1 MHHGGMNSMWCL
13 IAVWAVVAGLSHS
26 QETGGEWDARNII
39 LPQRRVILP
48 ADRTARRPVV
58 LEKVNARILVNGR
71 CALTTLELKVRNSG
85 SSPEEAE
92 LMLPVPEGVVVKGF
106 YYGDGKTQWEASL
119 MPADDARK
127 LYDRIVARRKDP
139 ALLEFAG
146 FGAIRTS
153 VFPVPPR
160 SSVKLGIVYEQLLVP
175 TDHRLDYVLPRTE
188 ALSGGVPWTVRVELA
203 PGKGGPAN
211 VFTPSHQMKRH
222 QLEDGTVV
230 LTLAEERMNPGPFR
244 LSWLE
249 ARGRKGEACSGPD
262 ASVYASPDA
271 GGKNGYFLAMVGK
284 DLPPGGHS
292 ILREVTLVL
301 DRSGSMR
308 GEKLASVKEAARQI
322 VSGLNPGE
330 RFNIITY
337 NEGVNLFEAAP
348 VEKNEATEQ
357 AAHAWL
363 DAVVARGGTNIH
375 EALSAALRQPSH
387 EGMLPVV
394 LFLTDGLP
402 TIGRTSE
409 KSIVALAGEGN
420 KAERRIFTIGVGEDV
435 NAPLLRRMAEISG
448 GLPTYVLS
456 GENLEVKLS
465 QVFRQLYGPVFRKV
479 RYAICS
485 PDGAEQPGRV
495 QDAIPSGVLPDIYS
509 GVPAVLAGRYIG
521 TEPFLIKG
529 SCVGR
534 DNREQTFAITVD
546 PKRIGSMKDDFVAR
560 LWAAR
565 KIGSLETA
573 LMDMG
578 GSPSGAEALKSNPET
593 AELMEEILRLSR
605 DFGIMSSA
613 ASFFADDGSSGPW
626 RGNRAFPGSS
636 PRSGQMGRI
645 MREAREGMD
654 AIALQENAV
663 AKKRELVLNKYN
675 VQMDRQGR
683 AVAFGNT
690 AQIAQNGY
698 FNRNGVWLESTVL
711 SVPEA
716 ARSVK
721 TVQVGTPEY
730 AAVAN
735 RLIQT
740 NRQGLLA
747 LDGSVMILLDGET
760 VLMQNSFP

>member
-1 MHHGGMNSMWCL
+1 MNIMWCL
-13 IAVWAVVAGLSHS
+13 IAVCAGIAVPAHSRDADDGL
-26 QETGGEWDARNII
+26 AVRNII

-48 ADRTARRPVV
+48 ADRAVRQAVGM
-58 LEKVNARILVNGR
+58 EKVNARVLVNGR
-71 CALTTLELKVRNSG
+71 SAVTTLELNVRNDG
-85 SSPEEAE
+85 SSPAEAE
-92 LMLPVPEGVVVKGF
+92 LLLPVPEGVVVKGF
-106 YYGDGKTQWEASL
+106 YYGDGKTAWQASL
-119 MPADDARK
+119 MPAAEARR

-139 ALLEFAG
+139 ALLEFASY
-146 FGAIRTS
+146 GAIRTS

-160 SSVKLGIVYEQLLVP
+160 SSVKLGMVYEQLLAP

-188 ALSGGVPWTVRVELA
+188 ALSGGAPWTVRVELA
-203 PGKGGPAN
+203 PGKGAPGN

-222 QLEDGTVV
+222 ELEDGTVV
-230 LTLAEERMNPGPFR
+230 LTLAEERMSPGPFR

-249 ARGRKGEACSGPD
+249 ARGKKGEAHAAPD
-262 ASVYASPDA
+262 TSIYASPDA
-271 GGKNGYFLAMVGK
+271 EGGKNGYFLAMVGK
-284 DLPPGGHS
+284 DGTPGANS

-308 GEKLASVKEAARQI
+308 GEKLASMKEAAKQI

-348 VEKNEATEQ
+348 VEKSGESEK

-363 DAVVARGGTNIH
+363 DAVVARGGTNVH
-375 EALSAALRQPSH
+375 EALAAALAQPSH

-409 KSIVALAGEGN
+409 KDIVALAGERN

-448 GLPTYVLS
+448 GLPSYVLS
-456 GENLEVKLS
+456 GEDLEVKLG

-479 RYAICS
+479 RYTVCS
-485 PDGAEQPGRV
+485 PDGREQPGRV
-495 QDAIPSGVLPDIYS
+495 QDAIPSGTLPDIYS
-509 GVPAVLAGRYIG
+509 GAPAVLAGRYIG
-521 TEPFLIKG
+521 TEPFLVKG
-529 SCVGR
+529 TCVDR
-534 DNREQTFAITVD
+534 NNTEWTFSITVD
-546 PKRIGSMKDDFVAR
+546 PQRIASMKDDFVAR

-578 GSPSGAEALKSNPET
+578 EDSSGTGELRNYPET
-593 AELMEEILRLSR
+593 LELTEEIMRLSR

-613 ASFFADDGSSGPW
+613 TAFFADDGSSGSW
-626 RGNRAFPGSS
+626 HVPGTS
-636 PRSGQMGRI
+636 PLGGQMGRV
-645 MREAREGMD
+645 MQESREGMD
-654 AIALQENAV
+654 AISLQENAV
-663 AKKRELVLNKYN
+663 AKKKELTLNKYN
-675 VQMDRQGR
+675 IQLDRRGR
-683 AVAFGNT
+683 AVSFLHT

-698 FNRNGVWLESTVL
+698 FNRNGVWMENTVL
-711 SVPEA
+711 SRPDRGRAV
-716 ARSVK
+716 R

-730 AAVAN
+730 AAVADK
-735 RLIQT
+735 LVKT

-747 LDGSVMILLDGET
+747 LDGSVMLLLDGET

>member
-1 MHHGGMNSMWCL
+1 MNITWCL
-13 IAVWAVVAGLSHS
+13 IAVWAGIAGLAPA
-26 QETGGEWDARNII
+26 QEAADGLDSRNII

-48 ADRTARRPVV
+48 PDRMLRQPVTM
-58 LEKVNARILVNGR
+58 EKVNARILVNGR
-71 CALTTLELKVRNSG
+71 SAVTTLELDVRNNG
-85 SSPEEAE
+85 SSPAEAE
-92 LMLPVPEGVVVKGF
+92 LLLPVPEGVVVKGF
-106 YYGDGKTQWEASL
+106 HYGDGKAEWKASL
-119 MPADDARK
+119 MPADEARR

-146 FGAIRTS
+146 FGAIRSS

-160 SSVKLGIVYEQLLVP
+160 SAVKLGIVYEQLLTPVEG
-175 TDHRLDYVLPRTE
+175 RLDYVLPRTE
-188 ALSGGVPWTVRVELA
+188 ALSGDVPWTVRVELA
-203 PGKGGPAN
+203 SGKDGPGN
-211 VFTPSHQMKRH
+211 LFTPSHQMERH

-230 LTLAEERMNPGPFR
+230 LVLAEERMNPGPFR

-249 ARGRKGEACSGPD
+249 ARGKKGEASSGPD
-262 ASVYASPDA
+262 ASIYATPDFS
-271 GGKNGYFLAMVGK
+271 GGKNGYFLAMLGK
-284 DLPPGGHS
+284 DGRPGENS

-308 GEKLASVKEAARQI
+308 GNKLASVKEAAKQI

-348 VEKNEATEQ
+348 VEKNGASEK

-363 DAVVARGGTNIH
+363 DAVAARGGTNIH
-375 EALSAALRQPSH
+375 EALTAALSQPSH

-409 KSIVALAGEGN
+409 KSIAALAGEGN

-448 GLPTYVLS
+448 GLPCYILS
-456 GENLEVKLS
+456 GENLEVKLT

-479 RYAICS
+479 RYTVCS
-485 PDGAEQPGRV
+485 TDGREQPGRV
-495 QDAIPSGVLPDIYS
+495 QDAIPSGILPDIYS
-509 GVPAVLAGRYIG
+509 GTPAVLAGRYIG

-529 SCVGR
+529 TCLDR
-534 DNREQTFAITVD
+534 HNRELAFSITVD
-546 PKRIGSMKDDFVAR
+546 PQSISRMKDDFVAR

-578 GSPSGAEALKSNPET
+578 GSPSARHPGT
-593 AELMEEILRLSR
+593 AELVEEIMRLSR

-613 ASFFADDGSSGPW
+613 ASFFADDGGSRSWSSDHVS
-626 RGNRAFPGSS
+626 PGISS
-636 PRSGQMGRI
+636 RNGAVGRV
-645 MREAREGMD
+645 MLDSREGLD

-663 AKKRELVLNKYN
+663 AKKRELTLNKYN
-675 VQMDRQGR
+675 IQLDRQGR
-683 AVAFGNT
+683 SVSFSDT
-690 AQIAQNGY
+690 AQISRNGY
-698 FNRNGVWLESTVL
+698 FNRNGVWMESSVL
-711 SVPEA
+711 SLPEA
-716 ARSVK
+716 GRAVK
-721 TVQVGTPEY
+721 AVQVGTPEY
-730 AAVAN
+730 AAVAD
-735 RLIQT
+735 RLIES

-747 LDGSVMILLDGET
+747 LEGSVMLLLDGKN
-760 VLMQNSFP
+760 VLLQNSFP

>member
-1 MHHGGMNSMWCL
+1 MNMMWCL
-13 IAVWAVVAGLSHS
+13 IAVWAGIAVPAYSQEADDGLSS
-26 QETGGEWDARNII
+26 RNII
-39 LPQRRVILP
+39 LPQRRVIRP
-48 ADRTARRPVV
+48 ADRMVRQAVGM
-58 LEKVNARILVNGR
+58 EKVNARILVNGR
-71 CALTTLELKVRNSG
+71 SAVTTLELNVRNDG
-85 SSPEEAE
+85 SSPAEAE
-92 LMLPVPEGVVVKGF
+92 LLLPVPEGVVVKGF
-106 YYGDGKTQWEASL
+106 YYGDGKTAWQASL
-119 MPADDARK
+119 MPAAEARR

-146 FGAIRTS
+146 YGAIRTS

-160 SSVKLGIVYEQLLVP
+160 SSVKLGVVYEELLTP
-175 TDHRLDYVLPRTE
+175 TEHRLDYVLPRTE

-203 PGKGGPAN
+203 PGKDGPGN
-211 VFTPSHQMKRH
+211 VFTPSHQMERH
-222 QLEDGTVV
+222 ELEDGTVV

-249 ARGRKGEACSGPD
+249 TRSRKEESHAAPD
-262 ASVYASPDA
+262 TSIYASPDA
-271 GGKNGYFLAMVGK
+271 EGGKNGYFLAMVGK
-284 DLPPGGHS
+284 DGNPGANS

-308 GEKLASVKEAARQI
+308 GEKLASMKEAAKRI

-348 VEKNEATEQ
+348 VEKNAASEK

-363 DAVVARGGTNIH
+363 DAVVARGGTNVH
-375 EALSAALRQPSH
+375 EALSSALAQPSH

-409 KSIVALAGEGN
+409 KDIVALAGEGN

-435 NAPLLRRMAEISG
+435 NAPLLRHMAEISG
-448 GLPTYVLS
+448 GLPSYVLS
-456 GENLEVKLS
+456 GENLEVKLA
-465 QVFRQLYGPVFRKV
+465 QVFRRLYGPVFRKV
-479 RYAICS
+479 RYTVCS
-485 PDGAEQPGRV
+485 PDGKEQPGRV
-495 QDAIPSGVLPDIYS
+495 QDAIPSGTLPDIYS
-509 GVPAVLAGRYIG
+509 GTPAVLAGRYIG
-521 TEPFLIKG
+521 TERFLIRG
-529 SCVGR
+529 TCVDR
-534 DNREQTFAITVD
+534 NNEERAFSIVVD
-546 PKRIGSMKDDFVAR
+546 PRRIASMKDDFVAR

-578 GSPSGAEALKSNPET
+578 DTFSGTGMRGTNPKT
-593 AELMEEILRLSR
+593 AELVEEIMRLSR

-626 RGNRAFPGSS
+626 RREHVLPGSS
-636 PRSGQMGRI
+636 PRGGLVGRV
-645 MREAREGMD
+645 MQESREGLD

-663 AKKRELVLNKYN
+663 AKKKELTLNKYN
-675 VQMDRQGR
+675 VQMDRRGR
-683 AVAFGNT
+683 TVSFGHT

-698 FNRNGVWLESTVL
+698 FNRNGVWMESTVL
-711 SVPEA
+711 SLPDGGRA
-716 ARSVK
+716 VK
-721 TVQVGTPEY
+721 TVQAGTPEY
-730 AAVAN
+730 AAVAD
-735 RLIQT
+735 RLVKT

-747 LDGSVMILLDGET
+747 LDGSVMLLLDGET

>member
-1 MHHGGMNSMWCL
+1 MNITWCL
-13 IAVWAVVAGLSHS
+13 IAVWAGIAGLAHS
-26 QETGGEWDARNII
+26 QEIRDELGARNII

-48 ADRTARRPVV
+48 ADRTVRQPVTM
-58 LEKVNARILVNGR
+58 EKVNARILVNGR
-71 CALTTLELKVRNSG
+71 SAVTTLELDVRNNG
-85 SSPEEAE
+85 SSPAEAE
-92 LMLPVPEGVVVKGF
+92 LLLPVPEGVVVKGF
-106 YYGDGKTQWEASL
+106 YYGDGKAEWKASL
-119 MPADDARK
+119 MPADEARR

-146 FGAIRTS
+146 FGAIRSS

-160 SSVKLGIVYEQLLVP
+160 SSVKLGIVYEQLLTPVEG
-175 TDHRLDYVLPRTE
+175 RLDYVLPRTE
-188 ALSGGVPWTVRVELA
+188 ALSGDAPWTVRVELA
-203 PGKGGPAN
+203 SGKDGPGN
-211 VFTPSHQMKRH
+211 LFTPSHQMERH
-222 QLEDGTVV
+222 QLENGTVV

-249 ARGRKGEACSGPD
+249 ARGKKGEASSGPE

-271 GGKNGYFLAMVGK
+271 SGGKNGYFLAMVGK
-284 DLPPGGHS
+284 DVRPGEHS

-308 GEKLASVKEAARQI
+308 GNKLASVKEAAKQI

-348 VEKNEATEQ
+348 VEKNGASEK

-363 DAVVARGGTNIH
+363 DAVVARGGTNMH
-375 EALSAALRQPSH
+375 EALAAALSQPSH

-409 KSIVALAGEGN
+409 KSIAALAGEGN
-420 KAERRIFTIGVGEDV
+420 RAERRIFTIGVGEDV

-448 GLPTYVLS
+448 GLPCYILS

-479 RYAICS
+479 RYTVCS
-485 PDGAEQPGRV
+485 PDGREQPGRV

-509 GVPAVLAGRYIG
+509 GNPAVLAGRYIG

-529 SCVGR
+529 TCLDR
-534 DNREQTFAITVD
+534 DNREQAFAITVD
-546 PKRIGSMKDDFVAR
+546 PQRIASMKDDFVAR

-578 GSPSGAEALKSNPET
+578 GSSSGTEALRSNSKT
-593 AELMEEILRLSR
+593 AELLEEIMRLSR

-626 RGNRAFPGSS
+626 RRDHASMGSRGNLEGKV
-636 PRSGQMGRI
+636 M
-645 MREAREGMD
+645 EELREGLG

-663 AKKRELVLNKYN
+663 AKKRELTLNKYN
-675 VQMDRQGR
+675 IQMDREGR
-683 AVAFGNT
+683 AVAFDNT

-698 FNRNGVWLESTVL
+698 FNRNGVWMESTVL
-711 SVPEA
+711 AMPDA
-716 ARSVK
+716 GRAVK

-730 AAVAN
+730 ADVAN
-735 RLIQT
+735 RLIQS

>member
-1 MHHGGMNSMWCL
+1 MNMMWCL
-13 IAVWAVVAGLSHS
+13 IAAWAGMGMAGAAHS
-26 QETGGEWDARNII
+26 QEAGDGMDARNII
-39 LPQRRVILP
+39 LPQRRVIFP
-48 ADRTARRPVV
+48 ENRMARQTVAM
-58 LEKVNARILVNGR
+58 EKVNARVLVDGR
-71 CALTTLELKVRNSG
+71 CAVTTLELKVRNDG

-92 LMLPVPEGVVVKGF
+92 LLLPVPEGVVVKGF
-106 YYGDGKTQWEASL
+106 YYGDGKAAWQASL
-119 MPADDARK
+119 MPAVEARR

-160 SSVKLGIVYEQLLVP
+160 SSVKLGIVYEQLLAP
-175 TDHRLDYVLPRTE
+175 MDGRLDYVLPGTE

-203 PGKGGPAN
+203 SGEDGPVN
-211 VFTPSHQMKRH
+211 LFTPSHQMKRH

-230 LTLAEERMNPGPFR
+230 LTLAEERMSPGPFR

-249 ARGRKGEACSGPD
+249 ARGRNGEARSGPD
-262 ASVYASPDA
+262 AGVYASPDA
-271 GGKNGYFLAMVGK
+271 AGGENGYFLAMVGK
-284 DLPPGGHS
+284 DDRSGENS

-308 GEKLASVKEAARQI
+308 GDKLASMKEAAKRI

-348 VEKNEATEQ
+348 VEKNEASEK

-363 DAVVARGGTNIH
+363 DAVAARGGTNIH
-375 EALSAALRQPSH
+375 EALAAALRQPSH
-387 EGMLPVV
+387 DGMLPVV

-448 GLPTYVLS
+448 GLPAYVLS
-456 GENLEVKLS
+456 GESLEVKLS

-479 RYAICS
+479 RYTVCS
-485 PDGAEQPGRV
+485 PDGREQPGRV
-495 QDAIPSGVLPDIYS
+495 QDAMPSGVLPDIYS
-509 GVPAVLAGRYIG
+509 GAPAVLVGRYIG

-529 SCVGR
+529 TCLDR
-534 DNREQTFAITVD
+534 DNRERAFSVTVN
-546 PKRIGSMKDDFVAR
+546 PRRISSMKDDFVAR

-578 GSPSGAEALKSNPET
+578 SSSSGTEALGAHPKT
-593 AELMEEILRLSR
+593 AELAEEIMRLSR
-605 DFGIMSSA
+605 EFGIMSSA
-613 ASFFADDGSSGPW
+613 ASFFADDGSSGSW
-626 RGNRAFPGSS
+626 QRDRAFPGG
-636 PRSGQMGRI
+636 SGRLDGKV
-645 MREAREGMD
+645 MRESREGLG
-654 AIALQENAV
+654 AIVLQENAV
-663 AKKRELVLNKYN
+663 AKKRELTLNKRN
-675 VQMDRQGR
+675 IQMDRQGK
-683 AVAFGNT
+683 AVSFGNT

-698 FNRNGVWLESTVL
+698 FNKNGVWMESTVL
-711 SVPEA
+711 SMPDA
-716 ARSVK
+716 GRTVK

-735 RLIQT
+735 RLIRT

>member
-1 MHHGGMNSMWCL
+1 MNMMWCL
-13 IAVWAVVAGLSHS
+13 IAVWAGIAVPAYS
-26 QETGGEWDARNII
+26 QEADDGLAARNII
-39 LPQRRVILP
+39 LPQRRVIRP
-48 ADRTARRPVV
+48 ADRMARQTVG

-71 CALTTLELKVRNSG
+71 SAVTTLELNVRNDG
-85 SSPEEAE
+85 SSPAEAE
-92 LMLPVPEGVVVKGF
+92 LLLPVPEGVMVKGF
-106 YYGDGKTQWEASL
+106 YYGDGKTAWQASL
-119 MPADDARK
+119 MPAAEARR

-146 FGAIRTS
+146 YGAIRTS

-160 SSVKLGIVYEQLLVP
+160 SSMKLGIVYEELLTP
-175 TDHRLDYVLPRTE
+175 TEHRLDYVLPRTE

-203 PGKGGPAN
+203 PGKDGPGN
-211 VFTPSHQMKRH
+211 VFTPSHQMERH
-222 QLEDGTVV
+222 ELGDGTVV
-230 LTLAEERMNPGPFR
+230 LTLAEERMSPGPFR
-244 LSWLE
+244 LSWQE
-249 ARGRKGEACSGPD
+249 TRGRKGESHAAPDTSIYATPD
-262 ASVYASPDA
+262 AE
-271 GGKNGYFLAMVGK
+271 GGKNGYFLAMVGR
-284 DLPPGGHS
+284 DGRPGANS

-308 GEKLASVKEAARQI
+308 GEKLASMKEAARQI

-348 VEKNEATEQ
+348 VEKNAASEK

-363 DAVVARGGTNIH
+363 DAVVARGGTNVH
-375 EALSAALRQPSH
+375 EALSSALAQPSH

-409 KSIVALAGEGN
+409 KDIVALAGVGN

-448 GLPTYVLS
+448 GLPSYVLS
-456 GENLEVKLS
+456 GENLEVKLA
-465 QVFRQLYGPVFRKV
+465 QVFRRLYGPVFRKV
-479 RYAICS
+479 RYTVCS
-485 PDGAEQPGRV
+485 QDGREQPGRV
-495 QDAIPSGVLPDIYS
+495 QDAIPSGTLPDIYS
-509 GVPAVLAGRYIG
+509 GTPAVLAGRYIG

-529 SCVGR
+529 TCVDR
-534 DNREQTFAITVD
+534 NNEERAFSIVVD
-546 PKRIGSMKDDFVAR
+546 PRRIASMKDDFVAR

-578 GSPSGAEALKSNPET
+578 DTFSGTGMRGTNPKT
-593 AELMEEILRLSR
+593 AELVEEIMRLSR

-613 ASFFADDGSSGPW
+613 ASFFADDGSSGSW
-626 RGNRAFPGSS
+626 RREHVLPGSS
-636 PRSGQMGRI
+636 PRGGLVGRV
-645 MREAREGMD
+645 MQESREGLD

-663 AKKRELVLNKYN
+663 AKKKELTLNKYN
-675 VQMDRQGR
+675 VQMDRRGR
-683 AVAFGNT
+683 TVSFGHT

-698 FNRNGVWLESTVL
+698 FNRNGVWMESTVL
-711 SVPEA
+711 SLPA
-716 ARSVK
+716 GGRAVK

-730 AAVAN
+730 AAVAD
-735 RLIQT
+735 RLVST

-747 LDGSVMILLDGET
+747 LDGSVMLLLDGET

>member
-1 MHHGGMNSMWCL
+1 MNMMWCL
-13 IAVWAVVAGLSHS
+13 IAVWAGIAVPAYS
-26 QETGGEWDARNII
+26 QEADDGLAARNII
-39 LPQRRVILP
+39 LPQRRVIRP
-48 ADRTARRPVV
+48 ADRMARQTVGM
-58 LEKVNARILVNGR
+58 EKVNARILVNGR
-71 CALTTLELKVRNSG
+71 SAVTTLELNVRNDG
-85 SSPEEAE
+85 SSPAEAE
-92 LMLPVPEGVVVKGF
+92 LLLPVPEGVMVKGF
-106 YYGDGKTQWEASL
+106 YYGDGKTAWQASL
-119 MPADDARK
+119 MPAAEARR

-146 FGAIRTS
+146 YGAIRTS

-160 SSVKLGIVYEQLLVP
+160 SSVKLGIVYEELLTP
-175 TDHRLDYVLPRTE
+175 TEHRLDYVLPRTE

-203 PGKGGPAN
+203 PGKDGPGN
-211 VFTPSHQMKRH
+211 VFTPSHRMERH
-222 QLEDGTVV
+222 ELGDGTVV
-230 LTLAEERMNPGPFR
+230 LTLAEERMSPGPFR

-249 ARGRKGEACSGPD
+249 TRGRKGEASAAPD
-262 ASVYASPDA
+262 TSIYASPDA
-271 GGKNGYFLAMVGK
+271 EGGKNGYFLAMVGK
-284 DLPPGGHS
+284 DGRPGANS

-308 GEKLASVKEAARQI
+308 GEKLASMKEAARQI

-348 VEKNEATEQ
+348 VEKNAASEK

-363 DAVVARGGTNIH
+363 DAVVARGGTNVH
-375 EALSAALRQPSH
+375 EALSAALAQPSH

-409 KSIVALAGEGN
+409 KDIVALAGEGN

-448 GLPTYVLS
+448 GLPSYVLS
-456 GENLEVKLS
+456 GENLEVKLA
-465 QVFRQLYGPVFRKV
+465 QVFRRLYGPVFRKV
-479 RYAICS
+479 RYTICS
-485 PDGAEQPGRV
+485 PDGREQPGRV
-495 QDAIPSGVLPDIYS
+495 QDAIPSGTLPDIYS
-509 GVPAVLAGRYIG
+509 GTPAVLAGRYIG

-529 SCVGR
+529 TCVDR
-534 DNREQTFAITVD
+534 NNAERTFSITVD
-546 PKRIGSMKDDFVAR
+546 PRHIASMKDDFVAR

-578 GSPSGAEALKSNPET
+578 ANPSGTGTPGSNPKT
-593 AELMEEILRLSR
+593 AELVEEIMRLSR
-605 DFGIMSSA
+605 DFGILSSA

-626 RGNRAFPGSS
+626 RRNHVFPGSF
-636 PRSGQMGRI
+636 P
-645 MREAREGMD
+645 REGQVGRVMQESREGLD

-663 AKKRELVLNKYN
+663 AKKRELALNKFN
-675 VQMDRQGR
+675 VQMDRRGR
-683 AVAFGNT
+683 TVSFGHT

-698 FNRNGVWLESTVL
+698 FNRNGVWMESAVL
-711 SVPEA
+711 SLPDGGRA
-716 ARSVK
+716 VK

-730 AAVAN
+730 AAVAD
-735 RLIQT
+735 RLVKT

-747 LDGSVMILLDGET
+747 LDGSVMLLLDGET

>member
-1 MHHGGMNSMWCL
+1 MNIMWCL
-13 IAVWAVVAGLSHS
+13 IAVWAAAAGLGHS
-26 QETGGEWDARNII
+26 QGIRDELDARNII
-39 LPQRRVILP
+39 LPQRRAILP
-48 ADRTARRPVV
+48 ADRTAPQPVA
-58 LEKVNARILVNGR
+58 LEKVDARILVKGR
-71 CALTTLELKVRNSG
+71 CALTALELHVRNDG

-92 LMLPVPEGVVVKGF
+92 LLLPVPEGVVVKGF
-106 YYGDGKTQWEASL
+106 YYGDGKAAWQASL
-119 MPADDARK
+119 MPAGEARR

-146 FGAIRTS
+146 FGAVRTS

-160 SSVKLGIVYEQLLVP
+160 SSVKLGIVYEQLLAP
-175 TDHRLDYVLPRTE
+175 ADGRLDYVLPGTE
-188 ALSGGVPWTVRVELA
+188 ALSGGAPWTVRVELA
-203 PGKGGPAN
+203 SGKEGPVN
-211 VFTPSHQMKRH
+211 LFTPSHRMERH

-230 LTLAEERMNPGPFR
+230 LTLAEERMSPGPFR

-249 ARGRKGEACSGPD
+249 ARGRNGEGRSGPD

-271 GGKNGYFLAMVGK
+271 AGGENGYFLAMAGK
-284 DLPPGGHS
+284 DDLSGENS

-308 GEKLASVKEAARQI
+308 GEKLASMKEAARQI

-348 VEKNEATEQ
+348 VEKNEASEK

-363 DAVVARGGTNIH
+363 DAVAARGGTNIH
-375 EALSAALRQPSH
+375 EALAAALRQPSH
-387 EGMLPVV
+387 DGMLPVV

-420 KAERRIFTIGVGEDV
+420 RAERRIFTIGVGEDV
-435 NAPLLRRMAEISG
+435 NAPLLRRMAEVSG

-479 RYAICS
+479 RYIVCS
-485 PDGAEQPGRV
+485 PDGREQPGRV
-495 QDAIPSGVLPDIYS
+495 QDAMPSGILPDIYS
-509 GVPAVLAGRYIG
+509 GAPAVLAGRYIG
-521 TEPFLIKG
+521 TGPFLIKG
-529 SCVGR
+529 TCLDR
-534 DNREQTFAITVD
+534 NNREQTFSVTVD
-546 PKRIGSMKDDFVAR
+546 PQRLASMKDDFVAR

-578 GSPSGAEALKSNPET
+578 AGPSGTGALKSNSKT

-613 ASFFADDGSSGPW
+613 ASFFADDGSSGPSQ
-626 RGNRAFPGSS
+626 RDHVFPG
-636 PRSGQMGRI
+636 GRGSLEGKV
-645 MREAREGMD
+645 MRESREGLG
-654 AIALQENAV
+654 AIALQENAI
-663 AKKRELVLNKYN
+663 AKKRELTLNKRN
-675 VQMDRQGR
+675 IQMDRQGR
-683 AVAFGNT
+683 PVSFGNT

-698 FNRNGVWLESTVL
+698 FNKNGVWMESTVL
-711 SVPEA
+711 SVPDA
-716 ARSVK
+716 GRTVK

-730 AAVAN
+730 AAVAE
-735 RLIQT
+735 RLIRA
-740 NRQGLLA
+740 NRQGVLA

>member
-1 MHHGGMNSMWCL
+1 MNIMWCL
-13 IAVWAVVAGLSHS
+13 IAVWTGIAGLAHS
-26 QETGGEWDARNII
+26 READDGLASRSLI
-39 LPQRRVILP
+39 LPQRRVLLP
-48 ADRTARRPVV
+48 ADRMARQPVTM
-58 LEKVNARILVNGR
+58 EKVNARILVNGR
-71 CALTTLELKVRNSG
+71 SAVTTLELNVRNDG
-85 SSPEEAE
+85 SSPAEAE
-92 LMLPVPEGVVVKGF
+92 LLLPVPEGVMVKGF
-106 YYGDGKTQWEASL
+106 YYGDGKTAWQASL
-119 MPADDARK
+119 MPAAEARR

-146 FGAIRTS
+146 YGVIRTS
-153 VFPVPPR
+153 VFPVPPQ
-160 SSVKLGIVYEQLLVP
+160 SSVKLGIVYEQLLTP

-203 PGKGGPAN
+203 SGKNGPGN
-211 VFTPSHQMKRH
+211 IFTPSHQMERH
-222 QLEDGTVV
+222 ELGDGTVV
-230 LTLAEERMNPGPFR
+230 LTLGKERMNPGPFR
-244 LSWLE
+244 LSWME
-249 ARGRKGEACSGPD
+249 ARGNKGEAHAAPD
-262 ASVYASPDA
+262 TSIYASPDA
-271 GGKNGYFLAMVGK
+271 EGGKNGYFLAMVGK
-284 DLPPGGHS
+284 DGRPGANS

-308 GEKLASVKEAARQI
+308 GEKLASMKEAARQI

-348 VEKNEATEQ
+348 VEKNAASEK

-363 DAVVARGGTNIH
+363 DAVEARGGTNIH
-375 EALSAALRQPSH
+375 EALAAALSQPCH
-387 EGMLPVV
+387 QGMLPVV

-402 TIGRTSE
+402 TISRTSE
-409 KSIVALAGEGN
+409 KDIVALAGEGN

-448 GLPTYVLS
+448 GLPSYVLS

-479 RYAICS
+479 RYTICA
-485 PDGAEQPGRV
+485 PDGREQPGRV
-495 QDAIPSGVLPDIYS
+495 QDAIPSGTLPDIYS
-509 GVPAVLAGRYIG
+509 GTPAVLAGRYIG

-529 SCVGR
+529 TCVDR
-534 DNREQTFAITVD
+534 NNEERAFSIVVD
-546 PKRIGSMKDDFVAR
+546 PRRIASMKDDFVAR

-578 GSPSGAEALKSNPET
+578 DTFSGTGMRGTNPKT
-593 AELMEEILRLSR
+593 AELVEEIMRLSR

-613 ASFFADDGSSGPW
+613 ASFFADDGSSGSW
-626 RGNRAFPGSS
+626 RREHVLPGSS
-636 PRSGQMGRI
+636 PRGGLVGRV
-645 MREAREGMD
+645 MQESREGLD

-663 AKKRELVLNKYN
+663 AKKKELTLNKYN
-675 VQMDRQGR
+675 VQMDRRGCT
-683 AVAFGNT
+683 VSFGHT

-698 FNRNGVWLESTVL
+698 FNRNGVWMESTVL
-711 SVPEA
+711 SLPA
-716 ARSVK
+716 GGRAVK

-730 AAVAN
+730 AAVAD
-735 RLIQT
+735 RLVST

-747 LDGSVMILLDGET
+747 LEGSVMLLLDGEP

>member
-1 MHHGGMNSMWCL
+1 MNMMWCL
-13 IAVWAVVAGLSHS
+13 IAVWAGIAVPAYSQEADDGLSS
-26 QETGGEWDARNII
+26 RNII
-39 LPQRRVILP
+39 LPQRRVIRP
-48 ADRTARRPVV
+48 ADRMVRQAVGM
-58 LEKVNARILVNGR
+58 EKVNARILVNGR
-71 CALTTLELKVRNSG
+71 SAVTTLELNVRNDG
-85 SSPEEAE
+85 SSPAEAE
-92 LMLPVPEGVVVKGF
+92 LLLPVPEGVVVKGF
-106 YYGDGKTQWEASL
+106 YYGDGKTAWQASL
-119 MPADDARK
+119 MPAAEARR

-146 FGAIRTS
+146 YGAIRTS

-160 SSVKLGIVYEQLLVP
+160 SSVKLGVVYEELLTP
-175 TDHRLDYVLPRTE
+175 TEHRLDYVLPRTE

-203 PGKGGPAN
+203 PGKDGPGN
-211 VFTPSHQMKRH
+211 VFTPSHQMERH
-222 QLEDGTVV
+222 ELGDGTVV

-249 ARGRKGEACSGPD
+249 TWGRKGEAHAAPD
-262 ASVYASPDA
+262 TSIYASPDA
-271 GGKNGYFLAMVGK
+271 EGGKNGYFLAMVGK
-284 DLPPGGHS
+284 DGNPGANS

-308 GEKLASVKEAARQI
+308 GEKLASMKEAAKRI

-348 VEKNEATEQ
+348 VEKNAASEK

-363 DAVVARGGTNIH
+363 DAVAARGGTNVH
-375 EALSAALRQPSH
+375 EALSSALAQPSH

-409 KSIVALAGEGN
+409 KDIVALAGEGN

-448 GLPTYVLS
+448 GLPSYVLS
-456 GENLEVKLS
+456 GENLEVKLA
-465 QVFRQLYGPVFRKV
+465 QVFRRLYGPVFRKV
-479 RYAICS
+479 RYTVCS
-485 PDGAEQPGRV
+485 PDGKEQPGRV
-495 QDAIPSGVLPDIYS
+495 QDAIPSGTLPDIYS
-509 GVPAVLAGRYIG
+509 GTPAVLAGRYIG

-529 SCVGR
+529 TCVDR
-534 DNREQTFAITVD
+534 NNEERAFSIVVD
-546 PKRIGSMKDDFVAR
+546 PRRIASMKDDFVAR

-578 GSPSGAEALKSNPET
+578 DTFSGTGMRGTNPKT
-593 AELMEEILRLSR
+593 AELVEEIMRLSR

-613 ASFFADDGSSGPW
+613 ASFFADDGSSGLW
-626 RGNRAFPGSS
+626 RREHVLPGSS
-636 PRSGQMGRI
+636 PRGGLVGRV
-645 MREAREGMD
+645 MQESREGLD

-663 AKKRELVLNKYN
+663 AKKKELTLNKYN
-675 VQMDRQGR
+675 VQMDRRGR
-683 AVAFGNT
+683 TVSFGHT

-698 FNRNGVWLESTVL
+698 FNRNGVWMESTVL
-711 SVPEA
+711 SLPDGGRA
-716 ARSVK
+716 VK
-721 TVQVGTPEY
+721 TVRVGTPEY
-730 AAVAN
+730 AAVAD
-735 RLIQT
+735 RLVKT

-747 LDGSVMILLDGET
+747 LDGSVMLLLDGET